1 MNLAFSARHK
11 GISTWALT
19 QQMTSFAKPFRE
31 ITAALVLFNIQSTKD
46 MKIILE
52 SYAVELTR
60 EEKKSMIDGLK
71 SIEYLHF
78 FFFSLCHRYS
88 IDLKIS
94 PSAI

>member
-1 MNLAFSARHK
+1 
-11 GISTWALT
+11 
-19 QQMTSFAKPFRE
+19 
-31 ITAALVLFNIQSTKD
+31 
-46 MKIILE
+46 MKIIFE
-52 SYAVELTR
+52 SYAGELTR

-78 FFFSLCHRYS
+78 FFSLCHRYS